1 MTVSILQT
9 SVKIVHVFVFFIV
22 ICSKKLHL
30 TQNALCDADAASE
43 ATLGK
48 EGEPFKLAHCANRVT
63 VEEASVITNQI
74 MNIEEFI
81 RTRIR

>member
-22 ICSKKLHL
+22 ICSKKLHP

-48 EGEPFKLAHCANRVT
+48 GEPFKLAHCANRVT